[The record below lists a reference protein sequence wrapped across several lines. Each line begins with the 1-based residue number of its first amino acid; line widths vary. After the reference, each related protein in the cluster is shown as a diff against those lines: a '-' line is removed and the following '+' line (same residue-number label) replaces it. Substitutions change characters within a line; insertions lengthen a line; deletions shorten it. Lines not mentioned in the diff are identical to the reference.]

1 MRCSLLVAKLDMIMV
16 HWSQKASNSNKE
28 SLQMNVS
35 YQVEEVELDRRELCG
50 GNYSLAAVFKNIVAI
65 SYDQK

>member
-1 MRCSLLVAKLDMIMV
+1 
-16 HWSQKASNSNKE
+16 
-28 SLQMNVS
+28 MNVS
-35 YQVEEVELDRRELCG
+35 YQVEEIELDRRELCG